1 MTIDMSQFYEV
12 FFDEA
17 EELLAEAERLLLG
30 IEIEDPDF
38 THVFFTLFIGPFIF
52 KNPIFSCLIFH
63 IFALCSNF
71 ILFSILTFTFS
82 NFS

>member
-30 IEIEDPDF
+30 INIANPD
-38 THVFFTLFIGPFIF
+38 
-52 KNPIFSCLIFH
+52 NEE
-63 IFALCSNF
+63 
-71 ILFSILTFTFS
+71 
-82 NFS
+82 